1 MRIFLFLILFIP
13 QLFAKGVKAGTVITN
28 VATLDYKMGNRD
40 FHTKSNVQKSIV
52 AQLIDVKVSWIDAQ
66 DITVVSGDKKR
77 VLTFKVLNSGNG
89 TDRFNLI
96 KKFLS
101 YKSDFQPKK
110 SKVYLDR
117 NRNYYLDS
125 SDRVRKTVTLKPDE
139 EQLVFIVSDI
149 GKQQDAKNGAK
160 AYYSLKAVS
169 RRGGSGIPGKVH
181 PQKGEKRVDA
191 IDGLNGGIGEDEG
204 NFKFLKATLI
214 LQKSVKQDDKGI
226 ITVTL
231 DISVDGDGVVKNVKI
246 EDEIPNETI
255 YIKNSLTLN
264 GRGLT
269 DKKDGDE
276 GRYKRRYKNRKAK
289 IFLNL
294 GDMDIS
300 SHYIAKY
307 RLRVR

>member
-1 MRIFLFLILFIP
+1 M
-13 QLFAKGVKAGTVITN
+13 
-28 VATLDYKMGNRD
+28 
-40 FHTKSNVQKSIV
+40 
-52 AQLIDVKVSWIDAQ
+52 
-66 DITVVSGDKKR
+66 
-77 VLTFKVLNSGNG
+77 
-89 TDRFNLI
+89 
-96 KKFLS
+96 
-101 YKSDFQPKK
+101 
-110 SKVYLDR
+110 
-117 NRNYYLDS
+117 
-125 SDRVRKTVTLKPDE
+125 
-139 EQLVFIVSDI
+139 
-149 GKQQDAKNGAK
+149 
-160 AYYSLKAVS
+160 
-169 RRGGSGIPGKVH
+169 
-181 PQKGEKRVDA
+181 
-191 IDGLNGGIGEDEG
+191 
-204 NFKFLKATLI
+204 I